1 MDQGEAKLKSQ
12 PLLLVEGN
20 GLIRQCSDG
29 FAETF
34 FPVEPGAPLSGY
46 IHPEEREE
54 FLNWFRT
61 WDHTGTESIRLKN
74 FRMVD
79 ATGKSIPASLKPES
93 FADDNFLLWFWESA
107 KPQPSGN
114 YWETALT
121 PAMEA
126 VFGSILDGVFIL
138 DTEGEVIEVNQALC
152 LMLGYHK
159 FELLGLPVGKFF
171 ASDSEEIQNATLRF
185 ARIMKHGK
193 AQEVHLELL
202 QRSGEPVEV
211 SFNGAVI
218 RGEGNQLV
226 GILGTMR
233 DLRES
238 RLMRDL
244 KQKTAELEKAMQQLN
259 ERDKT
264 KDDFLSVVG
273 HELRTPLANILG
285 YSEFL
290 LEGELKPSEK
300 KEFLSVVY
308 QESRR
313 LSRLVNEILDLSR
326 LEAGRLVYHYVLQPI
341 DPILEESVEAVRA
354 EAENK
359 KVKISPSLGCGLELW
374 LDRDRI
380 KQVAI
385 NLLNNAIKYSE
396 PGTETRLESKAM
408 DNGVLVSVADQGM
421 GIAPEDYEKVFEK
434 FGRVQEVEHHTQG
447 AGLGLPIAKRII
459 EEGHGGR
466 IWLESP
472 GLGQGSTFYFWLP
485 KSAKHAA

>member
-1 MDQGEAKLKSQ
+1 LDSSGAILKPQ
-12 PLLLVEGN
+12 PLLLVDGS
-20 GLIRQCSDG
+20 GLVRQCSRS
-29 FAETF
+29 FAESF
-34 FPVEPGAPLSGY
+34 FPLEPGTPLAS
-46 IHPEEREE
+46 IITAEQRDE
-54 FLNWFRT
+54 FRQWLGGWKHSRG
-61 WDHTGTESIRLKN
+61 GTIQLKN
-74 FRMVD
+74 FRLLD
-79 ATGKSIPASLKPES
+79 KSGRSFLVSLQPES
-93 FADDNFLLWFWESA
+93 FSDGHYLLFCGEAEKPRSA
-107 KPQPSGN
+107 AN
-114 YWETALT
+114 YWESALT

-126 VFGSILDGVFIL
+126 VFSSILDGVFIL
-138 DTEGEVIEVNQALC
+138 DTEARVMEVNQALC

-159 FELLGLPVGKFF
+159 FELLGLPVGVFF
-171 ASDSEEIQNATLRF
+171 ASGSEEIQKATLRF

-193 AQEVHLELL
+193 AQELHLELL
-202 QRSGEPVEV
+202 QKSGEKLEV

-218 RGEGNQLV
+218 RGEGSQLV
-226 GILGTMR
+226 GILGTVR

-244 KQKTAELEKAMQQLN
+244 KQKTSELEKAMEQLS
-259 ERDKT
+259 ERDRA

-300 KEFLSVVY
+300 KEFISVVY

-313 LSRLVNEILDLSR
+313 LARLVNEILDLSR
-326 LEAGRLVYHYVLQPI
+326 LEAGKLIYHYVLQPI
-341 DPILEESVEAVRA
+341 DPILKESAEAVRA

-359 KVKISPSLGCGLELW
+359 KIKISQELGYGQELW

-380 KQVAI
+380 KQVVI

-396 PGTETRLESKAM
+396 PGTETRLESKAIE
-408 DNGVLVSVADQGM
+408 NGVLVSVADQGM
-421 GIAPEDYEKVFEK
+421 GIAPENHEKVFEK

-466 IWLESP
+466 LWLESP

-485 KSAKHAA
+485 KSVKHEA